1 MTQTAFRFAVL
12 TATFTLLT
20 AAGLAQPGGKAA
32 GHWQGEIQIPEKPL
46 GITVDLAT
54 NASGAWIGSMS
65 VVGSTSIDVPLT
77 EISVEDAA
85 VRFTAG
91 LPGRT
96 SFVGELSADGS
107 ALTGK
112 VANAQGSVPFHVA
125 RSGAAA
131 VKLPP
136 ASSPLTK
143 DFAGS
148 WEGVLEAGGKSLRV
162 DLKLSAGA
170 NGKATGTLVSVDQG
184 NLEIPISTVNINGK
198 ELRFESRA
206 VSGKYQ
212 GTLGPAGEVEGQWA
226 QGPSQLPLKFK
237 RVPAET
243 KKPGDGI

>member
-1 MTQTAFRFAVL
+1 M
-12 TATFTLLT
+12 
-20 AAGLAQPGGKAA
+20 AQPAGKAA

-77 EISVEDAA
+77 EVSVEGAA

-112 VANAQGSVPFHVA
+112 VANAQGSVPFHVS
-125 RSGAAA
+125 RSGEAA

-136 ASSPLTK
+136 PSTPLTK
-143 DFAGS
+143 DFAGD

-170 NGKATGTLVSVDQG
+170 DGKAAGTLVSVDQG
-184 NLEIPISTVNINGK
+184 NTDIPISTVSINGK

-212 GTLGPAGEVEGQWA
+212 GTLGPAGEIDGQWS
-226 QGPSQLPLKFK
+226 QSPSQLPLKFK
-237 RVPAET
+237 RAPAET
-243 KKPGDGI
+243 KKPGDGM

>member
-1 MTQTAFRFAVL
+1 M
-12 TATFTLLT
+12 
-20 AAGLAQPGGKAA
+20 AQPAGKAA

-77 EISVEDAA
+77 EISVEGAA

-112 VANAQGSVPFHVA
+112 VANAQGSVPFHVS
-125 RSGAAA
+125 RSGEAA

-136 ASSPLTK
+136 PSTPLTK
-143 DFAGS
+143 DFAGD

-170 NGKATGTLVSVDQG
+170 DGKAAGTLVSVDQG
-184 NLEIPISTVNINGK
+184 NTEIPISTVSIKGK

-212 GTLGPAGEVEGQWA
+212 GTLGPAGEIDGQWS

-237 RVPAET
+237 RAPAET
-243 KKPGDGI
+243 KKPGDGM